1 MRETPKYLRYDKM
14 GPRVAENFNKKGFE
28 AYYVKTSEEALLKST
43 ELIPKKHIVSW
54 GGSMTISQI
63 GLLDNVR
70 KYYGVID
77 KQNAKDPMEAMKQSL
92 HADTFLMGSN
102 GASEDGQLV
111 NIDGNGNRVA
121 ALCFGP
127 SQVIVVIGLNKVKKD
142 IEEAI
147 DYARHY
153 EAPMNCQ
160 RFEALNTPC
169 NITGMC
175 NDCNSDDCICN
186 QILVTRRCKPKGRIK
201 VIIVGEDLGL

>member
-1 MRETPKYLRYDKM
+1 M
-14 GPRVAENFNKKGFE
+14 GPKVAENFNKRGFE
-28 AYYVKTSEEALLKST
+28 AYYVKTTEEALLKSA
-43 ELIPKKHIVSW
+43 ELIPSKHIVSW
-54 GGSMTISQI
+54 GGSMTVKQI
-63 GLLDNVR
+63 GLLDYVR
-70 KYYGVID
+70 KHYGVID
-77 KQNAKDPMEAMKQSL
+77 RENAKDPMEAMKQSL

-127 SQVIVVIGLNKVKKD
+127 SQVIVVIGLNKVKKT
-142 IEEAI
+142 IEEAT
-147 DYARHY
+147 DYARHH

-169 NITGMC
+169 NINGMC
-175 NDCNSDDCICN
+175 NDCNSEDCICN
-186 QILVTRRCKPKGRIK
+186 QILHTRRSKPKGRIK